1 MVEPASAP
9 PQPILALVNDLFFT
23 VKIEDAAKHLGLSI
37 AFATSAQAFSDK
49 LRHTRPA
56 LVIVDLTWVGMDLAA
71 LFSPLTA
78 NARQGAVP
86 VLGYTT
92 HADWKHTGPLHDKCT
107 KVVTKDTLSRRLPD
121 LIRQLMRLDA
131 PLEAEDPGGE
141 SGHA

>member
-1 MVEPASAP
+1 MVEPASAS

-23 VKIEDAAKHLGLSI
+23 VKIEDTAKHLGLPI
-37 AFATSAQAFSDK
+37 AFATSAQAFSDE

-56 LVIVDLTWVGMDLAA
+56 LVIADLTLAGMDLAA
-71 LFSPLTA
+71 LLAPLTA
-78 NARQGAVP
+78 KAQQVAVP

-92 HADWKHTGPLHDKCT
+92 HADWKHTAPLHAKCT

-131 PLEAEDPGGE
+131 PLRAEDPAGE
-141 SGHA
+141 SDHA